1 MEHCASRHSGVPVEG
16 ITPANTTFKTEYWE
30 SGHPQLQWLQRQ
42 STPYME
48 ALLPEYAMVDFVART
63 ENLQAHLEAALIA
76 AGASP
81 HALSFCAKH
90 AQT

>member
-1 MEHCASRHSGVPVEG
+1 MEV
-16 ITPANTTFKTEYWE
+16 
-30 SGHPQLQWLQRQ
+30 
-42 STPYME
+42 
-48 ALLPEYAMVDFVART
+48 LLPKYTMVDFVART
-63 ENLQAHLEAALIA
+63 ENIQAHLEAALIA